1 MSGQV
6 QQMLTHLAT
15 LWGVGPPRRCDTSRM
30 HMVADMEA
38 NVMPKTAELSRVVR
52 PVSGTRPEY
61 LARSAPYRQ
70 ESLRL
75 IINLQ

>member
-1 MSGQV
+1 
-6 QQMLTHLAT
+6 
-15 LWGVGPPRRCDTSRM
+15 
-30 HMVADMEA
+30 MVADMEA